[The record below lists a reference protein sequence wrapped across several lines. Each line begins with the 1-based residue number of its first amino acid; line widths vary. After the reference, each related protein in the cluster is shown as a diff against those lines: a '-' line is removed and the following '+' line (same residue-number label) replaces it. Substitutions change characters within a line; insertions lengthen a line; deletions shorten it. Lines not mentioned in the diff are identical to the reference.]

1 MAFRSTNG
9 CTCDNGH
16 RGGARNEDGALV
28 TAAADATLGELIG
41 IDGRRVLVTG
51 AASGIGLAIARA
63 LAGCGARV
71 LLTDRDPTALAAACE
86 TLHDQVGNARTAVAD
101 VTSPEQLAEAVA
113 VMTQAWGG
121 VDAAFANAGVSL
133 TPGFGFPA
141 GELRGLDWR
150 RWQQVLDI
158 NLKGALVTFQA
169 VARQMT
175 AQGEGSIVAIAS
187 TAGLRADPLVGYS
200 YAASKAAIINI
211 VRQAALELA
220 PRGVRVN
227 AIAPGPIAG
236 TSIGAP
242 VAAEAA
248 IDLGPVWAKTVPL
261 GGRMGRPSE
270 LAGMAILLA
279 SRASSFMTGAVY
291 PVDGGALIAYPM

>member
-1 MAFRSTNG
+1 VTPNSAASQS
-9 CTCDNGH
+9 
-16 RGGARNEDGALV
+16 AYALQ
-28 TAAADATLGELIG
+28 ELIG
-41 IDGRRVLVTG
+41 VAGRRVLVTG
-51 AASGIGLAIARA
+51 AASGLGLAIARA
-63 LAGCGARV
+63 LAACGARV
-71 LLTDRDPTALAAACE
+71 LLADRDAAGLAAAQE
-86 TLHDQVGNARTAVAD
+86 SLRDLAGESSTAVAD
-101 VTSPEQLAEAVA
+101 VTSPGQLAAAVA
-113 VMTQAWGG
+113 GMTAVWGG

-141 GELRGLDWR
+141 GELRGIDWQ

-158 NLKGALVTFQA
+158 NLKGALATFQA
-169 VARQMT
+169 VAQQMKR
-175 AQGEGSIVAIAS
+175 QGEGSIIATAS

-220 PRGVRVN
+220 PHGVRVN
-227 AIAPGPIAG
+227 AIAPGPFRG
-236 TSIGAP
+236 TSIGVP

-248 IDLGPVWAKTVPL
+248 LDLAPVWEKTVPL
-261 GGRMGRPSE
+261 GGRMGEPSE

-291 PVDGGALIAYPM
+291 VVDGGALIAYAT

>member
-1 MAFRSTNG
+1 MPRDA
-9 CTCDNGH
+9 GH
-16 RGGARNEDGALV
+16 LQRAQAALH
-28 TAAADATLGELIG
+28 ELMG
-41 IDGRRVLVTG
+41 VEGRRVIVTG
-51 AASGIGLAIARA
+51 AASGIGLAISRA
-63 LAGCGARV
+63 LASCGASV
-71 LLTDRDPTALAAACE
+71 LLTDRDADGLAAAHE
-86 TLHDQVGNARTAVAD
+86 SLRDVAGEARIAVAD
-101 VTSPEQLAEAVA
+101 VTSPEQLAAAVA
-113 VMTQAWGG
+113 SMTEAWGG
-121 VDAAFANAGVSL
+121 VDVAVANAGVSL

-141 GELRGLDWR
+141 GELRGLDWQ

-158 NLKGALVTFQA
+158 NLKGVLATFQA

-175 AQGEGSIVAIAS
+175 SQGEGSIIAVAS

-220 PRGVRVN
+220 PHGVRVN
-227 AIAPGPIAG
+227 AIAPGPIRG
-236 TSIGAP
+236 TRIGEP

-248 IDLGPVWAKTVPL
+248 IDLGPVWEKTVPL
-261 GGRMGRPSE
+261 GGRMGHASE

-291 PVDGGALIAYPM
+291 PVDGGALIAYAM